1 MALPFLYRKLLGEKF
16 FTFQEATAIVG
27 DRRAASTKLQRLV
40 RGGYVKPLKRG
51 LYQLVPPEYLDSK
64 RVQPFDKFLL
74 GRKLVSHYFFSYH
87 SALEIHGVANS
98 AAFNTVYL
106 SSPKQFRVMRHNGID
121 YVWVRKTKLFGTE
134 KAVWSD
140 KEVVVSD
147 RERTII
153 DCLDRIELAGGLE
166 EAFKGITSFSA
177 VDKERLLSYLTSS
190 GKKSLIRKLGFF
202 LSMEEVRRTWGVD
215 DALLRK
221 LRHKVTDKV
230 YYFAVGKEGGRLVKE
245 WNLIVPK
252 NLEAVVAAG

>member
-1 MALPFLYRKLLGEKF
+1 MALPFLYRKLLSEEF

-27 DRRAASTKLQRLV
+27 DRRAARTNLQRLV
-40 RGGYVKPLKRG
+40 TGGYIKALKRG
-51 LYQLVPPEYLDSK
+51 LYQLIPPEYLDSR
-64 RVQPFDKFLL
+64 RVRPFDKFLL
-74 GRKLVSHYFFSYH
+74 GRKLVSPYFFSYH

-98 AAFNTVYL
+98 ATFNTVYL
-106 SSPKQFRVMRHNGID
+106 SSPKQFRVIRHSGID

-166 EAFKGITSFSA
+166 EAFKSITSFPA
-177 VDKERLLSYLTSS
+177 VDNERLLSHLVLFK
-190 GKKSLIRKLGFF
+190 KKSLIRKLGFL
-202 LSMEEVRRTWGVD
+202 LSIEKVRNAWGVD

-221 LRHKVTDKV
+221 LRRGVTNKV
-230 YYFAVGKEGGRLVKE
+230 YYFAVGKEEGRLVRE